1 MTGHRSDKRWAYFP
15 LNFVVDQE
23 TASSEF
29 QKSLLAGVQSQELQE
44 FVSSSEV
51 IIYFKKLI
59 WDSDFFGVPVFR
71 VEYSFLPLGIQE
83 EVVKA
88 AFTELQIAIASD
100 NDEFYIFGEVPAEDT
115 QTCMGMTGAGWRL
128 IETRLTY
135 VKDDMQK
142 FEFIEER
149 QTRNA
154 ELGDIPEL
162 RTTSSNA
169 INPYD
174 RFHADSFFSDRE
186 AADFMAVF
194 AENSVRG
201 FADVVLVP
209 ATGPA
214 DAFLTGVYLPK
225 SDVTGNLKI
234 AKPVLSAVSKNR
246 KGWYK
251 HLIGSMGNQFK
262 AMGVDIA
269 FMTTQS
275 TNRAVQK
282 VWFQHGFRFGRAT
295 HIFSTYKRNHNQVI
309 GQVRMTERDVVQHEQ
324 Q

>member
-1 MTGHRSDKRWAYFP
+1 MTGQRPDKRWAYFP

-29 QKSLLAGVQSQELQE
+29 QKSLLAEVQSQEVHE

-51 IIYFKKLI
+51 IIYFKKLV

-71 VEYSFLPLGIQE
+71 VEYTSTHFGIRE
-83 EVVKA
+83 EAVKA
-88 AFTELQIAIASD
+88 AYTELRNEIALK
-100 NDEFYIFGEVPAEDT
+100 NEEFYIFGEIPAEDT
-115 QTCMGMTGAGWRL
+115 HSCIGMTGAGWRL
-128 IETRLTY
+128 IETRVTY
-135 VKDDMQK
+135 FRDDVQR
-142 FEFIEER
+142 FEFTEER
-149 QTRNA
+149 PTRDA
-154 ELGDIPEL
+154 VLEDISEL
-162 RTTSSNA
+162 RITASNA

-174 RFHADSFFSDRE
+174 RFHADSFFSERE

-214 DAFLTGVYLPK
+214 DAFLTGIYLPK
-225 SDVTGNLKI
+225 SDVIGNLKI
-234 AKPVLSAVSKNR
+234 AKPVLSAVSQNR

-251 HLIGSMGNQFK
+251 HLIGSMGSQFK

-269 FMTTQS
+269 FMTTQ
-275 TNRAVQK
+275 TANRAVQK

-295 HIFSTYKRNHNQVI
+295 HIFSTYKRNQNHVI
-309 GQVRMTERDVVQHEQ
+309 EEVHTTEKSGSA
-324 Q
+324 

>member
-1 MTGHRSDKRWAYFP
+1 MTGRRPDKRWAYFP

-29 QKSLLAGVQSQELQE
+29 QKSLLAEVQSQEVHE

-51 IIYFKKLI
+51 IIYFKKLV

-71 VEYSFLPLGIQE
+71 VEYSLMPIGIRE
-83 EVVKA
+83 EMVIA
-88 AFTELQIAIASD
+88 AFLELRIAIASD

-128 IETRLTY
+128 IETRSTY

-154 ELGDIPEL
+154 ELEDVPEL
-162 RTTSSNA
+162 RITASNA

-174 RFHADSFFSDRE
+174 RFHADSFFSERE

-214 DAFLTGVYLPK
+214 DAFLTGIYLPK
-225 SDVTGNLKI
+225 SDVIGNLKI
-234 AKPVLSAVSKNR
+234 AKPVLSAVSQNR

-269 FMTTQS
+269 FMTTQT

-282 VWFQHGFRFGRAT
+282 VWFQHGFRFGRST
-295 HIFSTYKRNHNQVI
+295 HIFSTYKRNQNHVI
-309 GQVRMTERDVVQHEQ
+309 EEVHTTEKVVEHE
-324 Q
+324 